1 MSRTET
7 SIWRMCGEFKGSDL
21 GTEFRIAVVE
31 EAGDGEESNEAG
43 RSPQQASTPWIISS

>member
-31 EAGDGEESNEAG
+31 EAGRWGRKQRGWEKPPAG
-43 RSPQQASTPWIISS
+43 FHAMDN